1 MSFRTMANELERIAS
16 AQAKS
21 VLSKIQA
28 FIDINPFELDGS
40 MDWTSIRDSGGSVYV
55 IQLSGFD
62 RDVQILLTELL
73 LWDIWSFSMKSGSE
87 DKPFIIVM
95 DEAQNLDHGEKS
107 PSAKILTEGRKFGL
121 SGWYATQF
129 MKPQL
134 TDDEIQRLQQA
145 GQKLY
150 FCPPDDG
157 VTTVAKSI
165 DISTQGTPPIP

>member
-1 MSFRTMANELERIAS
+1 
-16 AQAKS
+16 
-21 VLSKIQA
+21 
-28 FIDINPFELDGS
+28 
-40 MDWTSIRDSGGSVYV
+40 
-55 IQLSGFD
+55 
-62 RDVQILLTELL
+62 
-73 LWDIWSFSMKSGSE
+73 MKSGSE

-95 DEAQNLDHGEKS
+95 DEAQNLDHREKS

-165 DISTQGTPPIP
+165 DISVQGAREWAERLKKLKKGECVTCGSTVRNSRWLRYDPRMIKVPEIADRDVRLH